1 MTERTCETESLFQL
15 TMWINNQFDT
25 MQNRFEKKIT
35 KLQQRIKELEKN
47 QVTTSETNTKTKTKT
62 KSKTKTNSQTKRGS
76 EILSENNHQQH
87 KNPHNKTPTITS
99 AIILVT
105 RDGIKWIV
113 QGDTYHFRSQF
124 YSLGCMWSKEK
135 NGWLIY
141 TEDTL
146 NHLLKSLENECPC
159 LQVLWN

>member
-1 MTERTCETESLFQL
+1 MTERICDTESFFQL

-35 KLQQRIKELEKN
+35 KLQKRIKELENN
-47 QVTTSETNTKTKTKT
+47 QVT
-62 KSKTKTNSQTKRGS
+62 KSKSQTGRGI
-76 EILSENNHQQH
+76 EVLS
-87 KNPHNKTPTITS
+87 KNPPQQIKTPKITS
-99 AIILVT
+99 AIILVS

-135 NGWLIY
+135 NGWLVY